1 MPDMF
6 QYKCLRC
13 GHAWYPRIPEKPK
26 VCPGCNSPYWDEMRK
41 MPVSESCPAAKK
53 EDIVLENVTVMQR

>member
-13 GHAWYPRIPEKPK
+13 SHLWYPRTPEKPK
-26 VCPGCNSPYWDEMRK
+26 VCPGCNSPYWETKSKRVKKGDEK
-41 MPVSESCPAAKK
+41 
-53 EDIVLENVTVMQR
+53 